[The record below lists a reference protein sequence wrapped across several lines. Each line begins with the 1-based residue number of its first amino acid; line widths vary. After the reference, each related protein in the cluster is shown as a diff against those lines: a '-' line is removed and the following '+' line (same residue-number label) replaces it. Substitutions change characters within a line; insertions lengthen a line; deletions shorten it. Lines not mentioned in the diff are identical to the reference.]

1 MTSQLIL
8 QNSCISSTLDEP
20 SFLLFPGN
28 QGNWN
33 FFPKSCLFQS
43 LKPASCN
50 QIRNSVTRS
59 RQQRNTK
66 IKQKGDHSWK
76 YTIFWRMDHE
86 GVAQVSKTFSNL
98 FALLLGLLWSYDIT
112 ANFTVF
118 LHQPDIIS
126 VFVTIFLEVKEVETY
141 LQSAVYLKSCQT
153 VSETSRNKM
162 LRKWDKGWTWNAFF
176 HRFPWTNY
184 VSESLKY

>member
-1 MTSQLIL
+1 
-8 QNSCISSTLDEP
+8 
-20 SFLLFPGN
+20 
-28 QGNWN
+28 
-33 FFPKSCLFQS
+33 
-43 LKPASCN
+43 
-50 QIRNSVTRS
+50 
-59 RQQRNTK
+59 
-66 IKQKGDHSWK
+66 
-76 YTIFWRMDHE
+76 MDHE

-162 LRKWDKGWTWNAFF
+162 LRK
-176 HRFPWTNY
+176 
-184 VSESLKY
+184 